1 MIPDALPLLVAQ
13 SNHPTFI
20 ADLAPSAILR

>member
-1 MIPDALPLLVAQ
+1 MIPDTLPVLVAQ

-20 ADLAPSAILR
+20 ADQARSAILR